1 VVVLGVMVN
10 SSFLFIKLA
19 LLMIAYIS
27 VIFTQSS
34 LQHEELLPSELLE
47 AFLTFAQTFLCL
59 FYWLRVLLTLGAW
72 RHLQIYLACL
82 LSITHIYL
90 PALWNM
96 HLCALSTF
104 SDIVDWTTSAEQS
117 AVLDDPGTVQQ
128 EFRMNRITCNY
139 NVLVPEI
146 TTVYWVSIKRYRKY

>member
-1 VVVLGVMVN
+1 MVVLGVIVN

-27 VIFTQSS
+27 VSFTQSS

-82 LSITHIYL
+82 LSIIHIYL

-104 SDIVDWTTSAEQS
+104 SDSMDWTTSAEQS

-139 NVLVPEI
+139 NVLVLK
-146 TTVYWVSIKRYRKY
+146 S